1 MIDIKDV
8 SFEYEK
14 EQGTLSHIDLQIK
27 QGECILLCGESGCGK
42 TTVTKLINGLIPHFV
57 ENGILSGTTIVNELE
72 VAKTEMYQ
80 LAEQVGSVFQNPKS
94 QFFNIDSDSE
104 ITFGLEN
111 AGVAPEK
118 IKERFDATVSALSI
132 QPLLGR
138 NIFSMSGGEKQ
149 SLAFASVYAM
159 NPSIFVLDEPTANL
173 DAKAINI
180 LRQQIIQIKKEGRTV
195 VVAEHRI
202 YFLMDLID
210 RAVLVKNGKLVR
222 IFPKEEFQKISEK
235 QRIEMGLR
243 SLVHPALELKP
254 ANPPGETVG
263 LSVDNL
269 SCIFDK
275 KAVFDRISFSAAP
288 GEVLGI
294 IGHNGAGKT
303 TLTRCLCGLLK
314 EAGGAVRL
322 DGKAVNTKQRN
333 KASFCVMQDVNHQLF
348 SDSVWN
354 ECELSMPDCPAERIE
369 KILDVFDLLDFK
381 DRHPMALSGGQKQR
395 LAVATAVLS
404 GKYLLVFDEPTS
416 GLDYHRMIEV
426 SDMIKMLKT
435 ENKIIIIVSHDFEF
449 LNRTC
454 DKIFDMGGSHT
465 ERGQQHAGDI

>member
-72 VAKTEMYQ
+72 VAKTEMYR

-111 AGVAPEK
+111 AGVAPAK
-118 IKERFDATVSALSI
+118 IKERFDATVSALKI
-132 QPLLGR
+132 RPLLGR

-173 DAKAINI
+173 DAEAIDI

-195 VVAEHRI
+195 IVAEHRI

-210 RAVLVKNGKLVR
+210 RAIFVQNGKIIQ
-222 IFPKEEFQKISEK
+222 IFAREEFHKISEK

-243 SLVHPALELKP
+243 SLVHPVLELTP
-254 ANPPGETVG
+254 ANPPGAAIG
-263 LSVDNL
+263 LSVESL
-269 SCIFDK
+269 SCAFDK
-275 KAVFDRISFSAAP
+275 KTVFKGLSFSVAP

-314 EAGGAVRL
+314 EASGAVRL
-322 DGKAVNTKQRN
+322 DGKALSAKQRN
-333 KASFCVMQDVNHQLF
+333 KTSFCVMQDVNHQLF

-395 LAVATAVLS
+395 LAVATAILS

-416 GLDYHRMIEV
+416 GLDYHRMLEV
-426 SDMIKMLKT
+426 SDMIKKLKA
-435 ENKIIIIVSHDFEF
+435 ENKIMIIISHDFEF
-449 LNRTC
+449 LSRTC
-454 DKIFDMGGSHT
+454 DKIFDMEGCSA
-465 ERGQQHAGDI
+465 ERRW